1 MRWIEARAAERLGIG
16 AAAARPA
23 AQAGLAEFAPRVRFR
38 HPLVRVA
45 AYRSASARERQ
56 DVHAA
61 LAEAT
66 DPRADPDRRAWH
78 QAQAAR
84 WPDEDIAAELER
96 SAGRAQARGGLAA
109 AAAFLEHATELT
121 PDPAVRAGRA
131 LDAAQAKLRAGAFV
145 RLGRTRGR
153 VELARAHLLYGEWL
167 RRKRRRAEAR
177 EQLRTA
183 HTMLEA
189 MGMEAF
195 AARARRELRATG
207 ENARRRT
214 VATRLELTAQE
225 AQIARLARDGLSNS
239 EIGAR
244 LFLSP
249 RTVQYHLRNVF
260 TKLGITSR
268 NQLRRILP
276 AIPDAPALR

>member
-1 MRWIEARAAERLGIG
+1 VAGRRHRRRTG
-16 AAAARPA
+16 A
-23 AQAGLAEFAPRVRFR
+23 L
-38 HPLVRVA
+38 
-45 AYRSASARERQ
+45 
-56 DVHAA
+56 
-61 LAEAT
+61 
-66 DPRADPDRRAWH
+66 RRAC
-78 QAQAAR
+78 
-84 WPDEDIAAELER
+84 
-96 SAGRAQARGGLAA
+96 AGAGGLAA

-131 LDAAQAKLRAGAFV
+131 LDAAQAKLRAGAIV

-183 HTMLEA
+183 HTMLQA

-276 AIPDAPALR
+276 AIPDAPALH